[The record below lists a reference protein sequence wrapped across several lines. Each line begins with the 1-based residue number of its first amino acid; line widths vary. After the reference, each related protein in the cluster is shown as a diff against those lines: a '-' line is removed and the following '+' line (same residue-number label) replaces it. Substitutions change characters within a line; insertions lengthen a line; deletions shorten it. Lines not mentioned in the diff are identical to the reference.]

1 MTPYNNLMANAL
13 TLEQHIEATPEIRSG
28 KPRFAGTRLTV
39 ADVAVMHLRLGYSL
53 AEIAGDYNVS
63 LAAIHAAM
71 SYYYDHQDKIEA
83 DMAES
88 KQFAADLA
96 KSTPS
101 LLQEKLKNGRA

>member
-1 MTPYNNLMANAL
+1 MANAL
-13 TLEQHIEATPEIRSG
+13 TLEQHIESTPGIRSG
-28 KPRFAGTRLTV
+28 KPRLAKTSLTV
-39 ADVAVMHLRLGYSL
+39 ADVAILHLRLGYSL
-53 AEIAGDYNVS
+53 AEIAGDYEVS

-88 KQFAADLA
+88 EKFAAELA
-96 KSTPS
+96 RSTPS